1 MDRENANKDA
11 VLKAVNGAL
20 LEYNDE
26 IKNNGLAVRAFS
38 LRWDDDF
45 ENWVV
50 TTIFV
55 VDDISRAEDMS
66 FVDKYC
72 SASGDA
78 LSEHCAFTYCTFR
91 SEDEYK
97 EEFSN
102 LSWVSELVE
111 LKNAA

>member
-1 MDRENANKDA
+1 
-11 VLKAVNGAL
+11 
-20 LEYNDE
+20 
-26 IKNNGLAVRAFS
+26 
-38 LRWDDDF
+38 
-45 ENWVV
+45 
-50 TTIFV
+50 
-55 VDDISRAEDMS
+55 MS

-78 LSEHCAFTYCTFR
+78 LSEHCSFTYCTFR